1 MSNPLTTL
9 GERAYRIFGL
19 HYKGIHWDDLS
30 RVEKFAWEQIA
41 KSIRAEPVRERK
53 VQNAE

>member
-1 MSNPLTTL
+1 MTTETTL
-9 GERAYRIFGL
+9 GERAYRIFRL